1 MAAAT
6 EAGKGGLLAKLRG
19 RAAQQD
25 EVADEQ
31 QQQLLLLF
39 EKRNELK
46 REFGRTLDELDQ
58 LKSAHAALRDRHQR
72 YEQRL
77 DGLEAMLADPQRGQN
92 AIIYYRLDTLWKRCR
107 QLLEQ
112 RRAELVE
119 KFEQLEKQKQLEH
132 FRANAVEQ
140 QRQLE
145 KKFEQ
150 YDGIYQ
156 DMADN
161 LRTLQERLRRSQ
173 KPWHYFR
180 RRKLAVDIA
189 AAEEQVAPVVAERDE
204 CLAELERVRDREPPQ
219 FKGLSVQ
226 ARREINIQLL
236 AMAQYLYV
244 HFNEN
249 DLGVLARRTQEKH
262 PGESHYGTP
271 QECLAMEKPIRDA
284 VVKLKN
290 DEKRAEKLKRR
301 ADHLRQTVTF
311 SGNSDT
317 VPEPQ
322 SLARIVL
329 TFGATSSSLDAV
341 RGDVLVNVLEQ
352 GYWGVDGLLL
362 EEAGKKK

>member
-1 MAAAT
+1 MTAAT
-6 EAGKGGLLAKLRG
+6 GAGKEGLLAKLRG

-25 EVADEQ
+25 EVANEQ

-39 EKRNELK
+39 EKRNALK
-46 REFGRTLDELDQ
+46 REFGRTLDELEQ
-58 LKSAHAALRDRHQR
+58 LRSEHAELTERHAR
-72 YEQRL
+72 CEQRL
-77 DGLEAMLADPQRGQN
+77 DGLEAMLTDPRRGQN

-119 KFEQLEKQKQLEH
+119 KFEQLEKQKQLDH

-150 YDGIYQ
+150 YDAIYQ
-156 DMADN
+156 EMADN
-161 LRTLQERLRRSQ
+161 LRTLQERLRKSQ
-173 KPWHYFR
+173 AIWHYFR
-180 RRKLAVDIA
+180 RKRLVAEVA
-189 AAEEQVAPVVAERDE
+189 TAEEQVAPIVAQRDE
-204 CLAELERVRDREPPQ
+204 CLAELERVRDREAPA

-244 HFNEN
+244 HFSEN
-249 DLGVLARRTQEKH
+249 DLSVLARATQEKQ
-262 PGESHYGTP
+262 PGETNYGTP

-284 VVKLKN
+284 TLKLKN

-311 SGNSDT
+311 AGNADT
-317 VPEPQ
+317 VPEVQ
-322 SLARIVL
+322 SLGRIAL
-329 TFGATSSSLDAV
+329 TFGATSTSLDAV

-352 GYWGVDGLLL
+352 GYWGVDELLL
-362 EEAGKKK
+362 AEAEKK